1 MSSVYLFFAD
11 QEVARFQF
19 FKQVISLLQVEKC
32 AQAGAASD
40 KAVKP
45 AAELLPYHLR
55 LAEINI
61 DGGHQQL
68 GELFAQVMA
77 PLWILNAQQ
86 LFISS
91 ELSES
96 KESKIWWDLLEQ
108 FLAQTRTE
116 QCHFLILTGNDP
128 QHLALKSHLECERD
142 RWSKRYP
149 HIQLTLEWLELPIGL
164 KSAKDALQKFL

>member
-19 FKQVISLLQVEKC
+19 FKQVISLLQAEKR

-40 KAVKP
+40 K
-45 AAELLPYHLR
+45 AELLPYHLR
-55 LAEINI
+55 LAEITI
-61 DGGHQQL
+61 DGGPEQL

-96 KESKIWWDLLEQ
+96 NESKIWWDLLEQ
-108 FLAQTRTE
+108 FLAQTPTQ
-116 QCHFLILTGNDP
+116 QCHFLILTGSDP

-149 HIQLTLEWLELPIGL
+149 HLQLTLEWLELPIGL
-164 KSAKDALQKFL
+164 KSARAALQKFL